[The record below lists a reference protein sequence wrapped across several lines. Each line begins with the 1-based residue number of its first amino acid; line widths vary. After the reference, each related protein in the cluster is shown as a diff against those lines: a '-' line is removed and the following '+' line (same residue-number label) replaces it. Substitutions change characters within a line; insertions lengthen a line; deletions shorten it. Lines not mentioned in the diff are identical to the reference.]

1 MARQV
6 AQPYSNALPTEGFGL
21 IVDGKIKSQ
30 YETREASLKAALD
43 LKRKF
48 PKLQVALFDGV
59 SGTRTL
65 VTEPAE
71 T

>member
-1 MARQV
+1 MTKQV

-21 IVDGKIKSQ
+21 LVDGKIKSQ
-30 YETREASLKAALD
+30 YPTQEAALKAGHD

-59 SGTRTL
+59 SGTRTR
-65 VTEPAE
+65 VEETAE